1 MLMVVLN
8 TASTHHSPDKDWLRF
23 KEKET
28 CDRKKRIRECVEAC
42 ALAESLQVRSLED
55 LHLSLERLMHYL
67 AWQMYE

>member
-28 CDRKKRIRECVEAC
+28 CDKKSESES
-42 ALAESLQVRSLED
+42 ALKRA
-55 LHLSLERLMHYL
+55 RLLKAYK
-67 AWQMYE
+67 